1 MSICRA
7 RIKILEC
14 KSFEEVEDKVNEFFA
29 STKEIDYI
37 SRIVYQ
43 LEYNVVIIEY
53 YCVCGGVGEEDDY
66 YDHYLETT
74 TNKMLKHL
82 SLADYYSLYTYI
94 MNPFNGIWMRMFN
107 LASPLE
113 QMSSSSSS
121 SSSSR

>member
-1 MSICRA
+1 MSVCRA

-53 YCVCGGVGEEDDY
+53 YCVCGGVGGYDDDDNNNNSDDY
-66 YDHYLETT
+66 SETT
-74 TNKMLKHL
+74 TNQMLKHL

-94 MNPFNGIWMRMFN
+94 MNPFNGIWMRMFTN
-107 LASPLE
+107 QLTN
-113 QMSSSSSS
+113 
-121 SSSSR
+121 